1 MNFTNVTNS
10 TNMDILATE
19 QPNNPLMV
27 IAAILLPL
35 IALMA
40 ICFSIICFIDRKTEK
55 HVSVVPSSQSASRYR
70 SNRNLKSKI
79 DLSLKNA
86 YI

>member
-19 QPNNPLMV
+19 QQSPAIL
-27 IAAILLPL
+27 IATILLPL

-55 HVSVVPSSQSASRYR
+55 QISVVPSSQSASRSR

-79 DLSLKNA
+79 EGI
-86 YI
+86 YP

>member
-10 TNMDILATE
+10 TNMDILVPE
-19 QPNNPLMV
+19 QPNNPLMI

-40 ICFSIICFIDRKTEK
+40 ICFSVICFIDRKTEK
-55 HVSVVPSSQSASRYR
+55 QISVVPSSQSASRSR

-79 DLSLKNA
+79 EGI
-86 YI
+86 YP